1 MPETLDKLPA
11 LPISAVERDTGL
23 SKDTLRV
30 WERRYGF
37 PVPQR
42 DAVGERIYPPEQVE
56 KLRLIKRLLDQGWR
70 PGKLMASPAGEL
82 AALLEQ
88 HGGPRAAPGEHDD
101 FEVLLPLI
109 RQHRSEELRAM
120 LSQLLIKLGLQR
132 FVLDIVA
139 PFNHR
144 IGEAWMRGE
153 VEVFEEHLYTEQIQ
167 NVLRGAINA
176 HLVGARR
183 PRVLLTTLP
192 EEEHG
197 LGLLMAEALL
207 VADGAQCVSL
217 GTRTPLPDIRSAA
230 IASAADVVA
239 LSFSAAYPA
248 RSAVSALNTLR
259 HTLPESVA
267 IWAGGGA
274 LRDRGRHVPGVRV
287 IGDIGDTLEALR
299 EWRSQRRNDLS

>member
-1 MPETLDKLPA
+1 MNNQLDKMPA

-37 PVPQR
+37 PLPGR
-42 DAVGERIYPPEQVE
+42 DALGERTYPPEQVE

-70 PGKLMASPAGEL
+70 PGKLMATPASDL
-82 AALLEQ
+82 AALLERATSARSEPA
-88 HGGPRAAPGEHDD
+88 GGDEFDA
-101 FEVLLPLI
+101 LLPLI
-109 RQHRSEELRAM
+109 RQHRAEELRAM
-120 LSQLLIKLGLQR
+120 LSQLLIKLGLQK
-132 FVLDIVA
+132 FVLDIVTA
-139 PFNHR
+139 FNGR

-176 HLVGARR
+176 HMVGAHR

-217 GTRTPLPDIRSAA
+217 GTRTPLSDIRSAA
-230 IASAADVVA
+230 IASGADVVA

-248 RSAVSALNTLR
+248 RQAVSALNTLR
-259 HTLPESVA
+259 STLPDQVA

-274 LRDRGRHVPGVRV
+274 MRDRARHVPGVRV
-287 IGDIGDTLEALR
+287 IGDIGDTLEALQ
-299 EWRSQRRNDLS
+299 EWRSAWRSELS

>member
-1 MPETLDKLPA
+1 MPA

-37 PVPQR
+37 PLPGR
-42 DAVGERIYPPEQVE
+42 DALGERTYPPEQVE

-70 PGKLMASPAGEL
+70 PGKLMATPAGDL

-88 HGGPRAAPGEHDD
+88 TGTPREAPAASDKLD
-101 FEVLLPLI
+101 ALLPLI
-109 RQHRSEELRAM
+109 RQHRSQELRAM
-120 LSQLLIKLGLQR
+120 LSQLLIKLGLQK

-139 PFNHR
+139 PFNDR

-153 VEVFEEHLYTEQIQ
+153 IEVFEEHLYTEQIQ

-176 HLVGARR
+176 HLVGAHR

-217 GTRTPLPDIRSAA
+217 GTRTPLSDIRAA
-230 IASAADVVA
+230 VIASAADVVA

-248 RSAVSALNTLR
+248 RNAFSALNTLR
-259 HTLPESVA
+259 NALPESTA

-299 EWRSQRRNDLS
+299 EWHSIQRGDLS